1 MKKLY
6 IYTIVIIISFF
17 ASCTKLDEEVF
28 DKIPNDI
35 YPENENQIANLSV
48 ECYARLKPFADD
60 EGWWFLAQEISSDEL
75 CGPTRGAD
83 WGDGGKWVNMYKHTW
98 TNDDE
103 GVNRMWD
110 VMWKGIISCNMTL
123 DLMKSI
129 PQNDNIRTK
138 VKEVEVLR
146 SFYYYL
152 LIDNYGAAP
161 YLTTSKN
168 VPEKPFKVARA
179 TILDS
184 LIYTVKS
191 NIPYLKPIN
200 NKYMFTK
207 YGAYALLAKL
217 YMNAG
222 VYRGIPNTNT
232 EWALAEKYCDSVIT
246 GPFALESDLLAP
258 FKVTNENSSEIIFS
272 IPYDEDNFQGFR
284 LHMRTLHY
292 QHNLKYNMPVGPWN
306 GFAVTPTHF
315 DSYEANDLRKT
326 AYHIFGIQKD
336 TKGNII
342 QDAETHKDLDINPYL
357 PNLVMAA
364 ATHTPFQIRCTGARV
379 GKYEI
384 KMGTKENLSNDLPIF
399 RLTDFYLMKAEA
411 LIRQGGNGDQWI
423 NPIRQ
428 RAGVSAW
435 SGTTLNQLLAERGRE
450 LYCEGHRRQDLIRFG
465 KFDEARWEKPATVNT
480 SIFPIPKWATD
491 ANPNLLITK

>member
-1 MKKLY
+1 MKKII
-6 IYTIVIIISFF
+6 IYTIIIAIGFL
-17 ASCTKLDEEVF
+17 ASCTKLDEEIF

-60 EGWWFLAQEISSDEL
+60 EGWWFLAQEISSDEI

-83 WGDGGKWVNMYKHTW
+83 WSDGGKWVNMYKHTW
-98 TNDDE
+98 SKDDE

-168 VPEKPFKVARA
+168 VPEKPFKIARA
-179 TILDS
+179 AILDS
-184 LIYTVKS
+184 LINTVKG

-217 YMNAG
+217 YLNAG
-222 VYRGIPNTNT
+222 IYKGVPNTNT
-232 EWALAEKYCDSVIT
+232 EWLMAEKYCDSVIS
-246 GPFALESDLLAP
+246 GPYTLESDVLAA
-258 FKVTNENSSEIIFS
+258 FKATNENSTEIIFS

-284 LHMRTLHY
+284 IHMRTLHY

-306 GFAVTPTHF
+306 GFAVTPSHF
-315 DSYEANDLRKT
+315 DSYEANDIRKT

-336 TKGNII
+336 TKGNVI
-342 QDAETHKDLDINPYL
+342 QDAETHKDLDIDPHL

-435 SGTTLNQLLAERGRE
+435 TGTTLVQLLAERGRE

-465 KFDEARWEKPATVNT
+465 KFEEARWEKPATT
-480 SIFPIPKWATD
+480 STNIFPIPKWATD
-491 ANPNLLITK
+491 ANPNLLINK